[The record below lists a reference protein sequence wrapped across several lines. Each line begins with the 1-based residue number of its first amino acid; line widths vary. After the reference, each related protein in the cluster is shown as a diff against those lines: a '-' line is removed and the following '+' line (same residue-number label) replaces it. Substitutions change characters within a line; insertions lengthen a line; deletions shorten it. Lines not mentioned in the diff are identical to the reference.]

1 MHILDMHCDTL
12 IRLDD
17 NTNLRQNNLHI
28 DLIRMEQ
35 SNYLLENFAI
45 FTNIN
50 KENNRLHY
58 VLKNINKFYKEMEQN
73 KDLIKQVFTYQ
84 DILDNKNNNLM
95 SAMLTL
101 EEGDVIDDDLDI
113 LELYY
118 RLGVRMIALTWNYPN
133 SIGYPNFTYDKSLNR
148 YNMLRA
154 INNKDG
160 LTDFGK
166 QYIKKCSEL
175 GIIIDVSHLS
185 DKGFEEVI
193 ELSTRPIVAS
203 HSNSRKICDVA
214 RNLSDEM
221 ILKLH
226 KNNGV
231 MGINYCEDFIAN
243 DGNGSIKNIIKHI
256 NHIKEL
262 GCIDNIGLGSDF
274 DGIANRKEMS
284 DCSMINQLI
293 QELINNSYSNEEIEK
308 ICYKNVLRVYKEVL
322 G

>member
-1 MHILDMHCDTL
+1 MDIIDMHCDTL
-12 IRLDD
+12 IRLND
-17 NTNLRQNNLHI
+17 NIRLRNNNLHI
-28 DLIRMEQ
+28 DLTRMKQ
-35 SNYLLENFAI
+35 SNYLLQNFAI
-45 FTNIN
+45 FTNID
-50 KENNRLHY
+50 KVENRLHF
-58 VLKNINKFYKEMEQN
+58 VLKNINKFYKEMEEN
-73 KDLIKQVFTYQ
+73 KDLIKQVLTYQ

-101 EEGDVIDDDLDI
+101 EEGDVIDNDLDI

-133 SIGYPNFTYDKSLNR
+133 SIGYPNFTYKELDR
-148 YNMLRA
+148 YDMLRVT
-154 INNKDG
+154 NKKDG

-166 QYIKKCSEL
+166 KYIKKCNEL
-175 GIIIDVSHLS
+175 GIIIDVSHLR
-185 DKGFEEVI
+185 DKGFDDVI
-193 ELSTRPIVAS
+193 ELSTKPIVAS
-203 HSNSRKICDVA
+203 HSNSRQICDVA

-231 MGINYCEDFIAN
+231 MGINYCEDFIDN
-243 DGNGSIKNIIKHI
+243 NGNGSVKNIVKHI

-274 DGIANRKEMS
+274 DGIETRKEMG
-284 DCSMINQLI
+284 DCSKINLLI
-293 QELINNSYSNEEIEK
+293 QELINNGYSNEEIEK

>member
-1 MHILDMHCDTL
+1 MHIIDMHCDTL

-17 NTNLRQNNLHI
+17 NNNLRQNNLHI
-28 DLIRMEQ
+28 DLTRMKQ

-148 YNMLRA
+148 YSMLRV

-193 ELSTRPIVAS
+193 ELSTKPIVAS
-203 HSNSRKICDVA
+203 HSNSRKICNVA

-231 MGINYCEDFIAN
+231 IGINYCEDFIAN

-293 QELINNSYSNEEIEK
+293 QELINNGYSNEEIEK